1 MGFAGTV
8 REAEEKNCQTSQS
21 NGHLV
26 WLFSARQEPG
36 PDASEEGVK
45 SS

>member
-1 MGFAGTV
+1 MGFAGTI
-8 REAEEKNCQTSQS
+8 REAEENCQTSQS
-21 NGHLV
+21 NGHLA
-26 WLFSARQEPG
+26 WLFGARQEPG